1 MPSIQI
7 KNIAPLKDTGVV
19 KLTPVMLLIGNQS
32 SGKST
37 LMKILCFCRWIE
49 KRIMVDGED
58 LLSKYTHYN
67 RFRKELL
74 KFHRLS
80 ETAFSDSSRIFYD
93 GDCITIELNGKNANA
108 KIIRKKN
115 FAQDRYNL
123 KISFIPSERNLLS
136 AINNIDKNYKAI
148 DPDALFNYILEWGEV
163 RDSYK
168 SSKPLNLAF
177 EKNVS
182 YYHDENAGD
191 MLRLQREQKTIRTF
205 YASSGIQSALP
216 IMVMVDYIHNVVGT
230 NGKRS
235 PKDYITAISRY
246 LSANES
252 GVIDL
257 TNEKLDSIKQLL
269 TYKTAQ
275 LYIEEPEQ
283 NLFPK
288 SQAEL
293 VKNVIKKIK
302 EASVKSNAFS
312 AVMMTTHS
320 PYVLTTLN
328 QLLAASKAY
337 EVDPQQT
344 MLVMDEAYILPGSC
358 YSAYRI
364 NDEGELENLIDA
376 ETGLIMGEYLDSIS
390 EEVDEVMYRL
400 NSIIYA
406 DVD

>member
-1 MPSIQI
+1 MPSIQL

-19 KLTPVMLLIGNQS
+19 ELNSVMLLIGKQS

-37 LMKILCFCRWIE
+37 FMKVLCFCRWIE
-49 KRIMVDGED
+49 KRIMVDGEE

-80 ETAFSDSSRIFYD
+80 ETAFSDASKILYD
-93 GDCITIELNGKNANA
+93 GECITIELTGRKSNA

-115 FAQDRYNL
+115 FAQDRHNAKL
-123 KISFIPSERNLLS
+123 SFIPSERNLLS
-136 AINNIDKNYKAI
+136 AISNIDKNYKTI
-148 DPDALFNYILEWGEV
+148 DPDILFNYILEWGEV
-163 RDSYK
+163 RDSYT
-168 SSKPLNLAF
+168 SATPLKLAF
-177 EKNVS
+177 DENVS
-182 YYHDENAGD
+182 YYYDDNVGD
-191 MLRLQREQKTIRTF
+191 VLKLQHEQKTIKTF
-205 YASSGIQSALP
+205 YASSGLQSALP
-216 IMVMVDYIHNVVGT
+216 IMVMMDYISNIVGT

-246 LSANES
+246 LSADEE
-252 GVIDL
+252 GRIDI
-257 TNEKLDSIKQLL
+257 TNEKLDSIRKLL

-293 VKNVIKKIK
+293 VKNVVRKIK
-302 EASVKSNAFS
+302 EASQKSDMPS
-312 AVMMTTHS
+312 MVMMTTHS

-328 QLLAASKAY
+328 LLLAASKAY
-337 EVDPQQT
+337 KTDPDRT
-344 MLVMDEAYILPGSC
+344 LKVMEEGCILPADR

-364 NDEGELENLIDA
+364 NDEGGLDNLIDP
-376 ETGLIMGEYLDSIS
+376 ETGLIMGEYLDGIS
-390 EEVDEVMYRL
+390 EEVDDAMFQL
-400 NSIIYA
+400 NEIIYA
-406 DVD
+406 YAD

>member
-37 LMKILCFCRWIE
+37 FMKILCFCRWIE

-148 DPDALFNYILEWGEV
+148 DPDVLFNYILEWGEV

-168 SSKPLNLAF
+168 SSQPLNLAF

-246 LSANES
+246 LSANEEI
-252 GVIDL
+252 GRAHV
-257 TNEKLDSIKQLL
+257 
-269 TYKTAQ
+269 
-275 LYIEEPEQ
+275 
-283 NLFPK
+283 
-288 SQAEL
+288 
-293 VKNVIKKIK
+293 
-302 EASVKSNAFS
+302 
-312 AVMMTTHS
+312 
-320 PYVLTTLN
+320 
-328 QLLAASKAY
+328 
-337 EVDPQQT
+337 
-344 MLVMDEAYILPGSC
+344 
-358 YSAYRI
+358 
-364 NDEGELENLIDA
+364 
-376 ETGLIMGEYLDSIS
+376 
-390 EEVDEVMYRL
+390 
-400 NSIIYA
+400 
-406 DVD
+406 